1 MTTRPGNGSGHAG
14 PLPSPGLGL
23 STRGSVPSGRGSL
36 GVGTWRTLSSGLEGP
51 PPPPKAP
58 HRLLAWLHARRGRRA
73 TAEHPSIHAMDL
85 SGLRRVAALW
95 SRASKK
101 PDGRST
107 LERSKKPGR
116 MVLVHA
122 SPKRLRRGPSAN
134 GGRHVPDSRRELNGR
149 FRAVIGSAA
158 APAPG
163 DGWGRRGPPLSVA

>member
-1 MTTRPGNGSGHAG
+1 MRALSQAQDWGCRRAALSPAG
-14 PLPSPGLGL
+14 EALWASVLGEPFPAV
-23 STRGSVPSGRGSL
+23 SKA
-36 GVGTWRTLSSGLEGP
+36 P